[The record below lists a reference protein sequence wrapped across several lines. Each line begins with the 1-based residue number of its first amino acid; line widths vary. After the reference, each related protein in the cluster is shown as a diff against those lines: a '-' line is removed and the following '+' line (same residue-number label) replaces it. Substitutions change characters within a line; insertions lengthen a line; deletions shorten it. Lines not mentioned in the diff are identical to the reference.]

1 MGRSAN
7 QKNRTSQ
14 YYNPT
19 FQSTLFKE
27 NVKSGFVTSN
37 QMFYPRNQTTEYS
50 SARALSRPK
59 DLTKSVHG
67 LSSSVTSRQARFT
80 QASEENMF
88 ASANLTNYLPNAA
101 LAKKRV
107 QKHALKNYGLG
118 LAPELPT
125 QQVNGE
131 NLQESILV
139 INHQVDSEAVEVE
152 PEVSVRVN
160 QEAPVVQLNG
170 VELGSDAKLNR
181 LAQEFAVVELEDQV
195 VSVDEWQSAA
205 KRQWRADLDQQVQEK
220 NKLRFELEELDRQGD
235 NKPNVL
241 SIGNY
246 HPDHRLDLKANLE
259 RQMCEKL
266 RVSQDLESQNLAS
279 EKIAVELSQLRLVK
293 DNSDKEKQESD
304 LKQRLNAESHKLY
317 AEKRVRLDERRQR
330 EKNEDIDYMRSI
342 VDQNTQNIKKEQ
354 SELNLARD
362 AYSSLLSTQVVARK
376 TRETTLE
383 SENLAVE
390 SAR

>member
-1 MGRSAN
+1 
-7 QKNRTSQ
+7 
-14 YYNPT
+14 
-19 FQSTLFKE
+19 
-27 NVKSGFVTSN
+27 
-37 QMFYPRNQTTEYS
+37 
-50 SARALSRPK
+50 
-59 DLTKSVHG
+59 
-67 LSSSVTSRQARFT
+67 
-80 QASEENMF
+80 
-88 ASANLTNYLPNAA
+88 
-101 LAKKRV
+101 
-107 QKHALKNYGLG
+107 
-118 LAPELPT
+118 
-125 QQVNGE
+125 
-131 NLQESILV
+131 
-139 INHQVDSEAVEVE
+139 
-152 PEVSVRVN
+152 
-160 QEAPVVQLNG
+160 
-170 VELGSDAKLNR
+170 LGSDAKLNR

-205 KRQWRADLDQQVQEK
+205 KRQWRADLDQQVQDK

-235 NKPNVL
+235 SKPNVL
-241 SIGNY
+241 SLGNY

-259 RQMCEKL
+259 RQICDKL

-304 LKQRLNAESHKLY
+304 LKQRLNAESNKLY
-317 AEKRVRLDERRQR
+317 AEKKVRLDERRQR

-376 TRETTLE
+376 TRETILE